1 MSSTLL
7 VVDAD
12 AHRREELRAIL
23 QFLDHED
30 VRVVDCGAWRDIPAD
45 EPVAAVVLGA
55 GRSID
60 EVVETF
66 HAEKTRFAH
75 TPFIVPRGDKEAYL
89 PRESEIGVLAVVD
102 APGKYRQLSN
112 ALQQVPLFNE
122 ANRQATSQGST
133 EVIRGHV
140 GNSRS

>member
-23 QFLDHED
+23 QFLDHEA

-45 EPVAAVVLGA
+45 DPVVAVKLGA

-66 HAEKTRFAH
+66 HAVKTRYAH
-75 TPFIVPRGDKEAYL
+75 TPFIVLRGDKETKQ
-89 PRESEIGVLAVVD
+89 PHKNENGVLA
-102 APGKYRQLSN
+102 
-112 ALQQVPLFNE
+112 
-122 ANRQATSQGST
+122 
-133 EVIRGHV
+133 
-140 GNSRS
+140 